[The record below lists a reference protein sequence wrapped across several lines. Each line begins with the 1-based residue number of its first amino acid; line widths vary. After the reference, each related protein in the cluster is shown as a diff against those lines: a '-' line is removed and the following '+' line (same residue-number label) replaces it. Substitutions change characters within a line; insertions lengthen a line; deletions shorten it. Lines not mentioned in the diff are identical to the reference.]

1 MKNAVIFD
9 LDGTI
14 LDTLA
19 DLTNAVN
26 HALKTCGYEEKTQE
40 KVCSYVGN
48 GVRKLMERAVP
59 EGTSEQ
65 ELKICFQEFRKF
77 YEKNMHVYTR
87 PYEGMEWL
95 MQKLREKGFH
105 VGVVSNKADFAVKEL
120 MRQFFD
126 GLVDVSVGE
135 MEGMRRKPAPDTL
148 NLAMRRMNVAPENC
162 IYVGDSDVDIQT
174 AANAGIPC
182 ISVTW
187 GFRDREF
194 LLKNGAKTIVDCAE
208 ELWKEIEAYNLMQS
222 VRI

>member
-1 MKNAVIFD
+1 MKNTVIFD

-14 LDTLA
+14 LDTLT
-19 DLTNAVN
+19 DLSNAVN

-40 KVCSYVGN
+40 QVCSYVGN
-48 GVRKLMERAVP
+48 GIRKLMERAVP

-65 ELKICFQEFRKF
+65 KLEICFQEFKKF
-77 YEKNMHVYTR
+77 YEKNMYVYTR
-87 PYEGMEWL
+87 PYEGIERL
-95 MQKLREKGFH
+95 MQKLKERGFH

-126 GLVDVSVGE
+126 GLVDVSIGE
-135 MEGMRRKPAPDTL
+135 MEGMQRKPAPDTV
-148 NLAMRRMNVAPENC
+148 NLAMRQMNVVPENC

-174 AANAGIPC
+174 AENAGIPC

-194 LLKNGAKTIVDCAE
+194 LLKNGSKTVVDCVE
-208 ELWKEIEAYNLMQS
+208 ELWKAIEAYQ
-222 VRI
+222 